1 MKIDSYHLSW
11 IIGINGNSQIN
22 KTLRRKLLEVNLCD
36 LDLENIFFSFFRQ
49 STSDKRKKKWA
60 LPKFKTFM
68 LQTILSRKQK
78 RQPDGEKIFVTY
90 I

>member
-36 LDLENIFFSFFRQ
+36 LDLENIFFHFLGKAQVTRE
-49 STSDKRKKKWA
+49 KKKMG
-60 LPKFKTFM
+60 FT
-68 LQTILSRKQK
+68 
-78 RQPDGEKIFVTY
+78 KI
-90 I
+90 

>member
-36 LDLENIFFSFFRQ
+36 LDLENIFFHFLGKAQVTREKKNGLYQNLKLLCCKQYYQESKKDNQ
-49 STSDKRKKKWA
+49 MGRKY
-60 LPKFKTFM
+60 L
-68 LQTILSRKQK
+68 
-78 RQPDGEKIFVTY
+78 
-90 I
+90 